1 MNLGEAEILAKVD
14 LLPNENVIEKKNAT
28 KKVETNSNSQKNAG
42 KGILVVYFMQYIKI
56 ILIVIVSFML
66 YFSYLLL

>member
-28 KKVETNSNSQKNAG
+28 KKVQTNSNSQKNAG

>member
-14 LLPNENVIEKKNAT
+14 LLPNEHVTEK
-28 KKVETNSNSQKNAG
+28 KNAG
-42 KGILVVYFMQYIKI
+42 KGTLVVYFIQYTKI
-56 ILIVIVSFML
+56 ILIGIVSFML

>member
-14 LLPNENVIEKKNAT
+14 LLPNEHVTEKKNAT
-28 KKVETNSNSQKNAG
+28 KKVQTNSNSQKNAG
-42 KGILVVYFMQYIKI
+42 KGTLVVYFIQYTKI
-56 ILIVIVSFML
+56 ILIGIVSFML